1 MGMGGVEEGVA
12 VSQQP
17 NFVSQSTFGD
27 LSAFDCDVDRSA
39 PEGFGGS
46 TRRMG
51 GLEEGLAV
59 SQPAFGDLS
68 AFDCDKSSPEGF
80 GRSNADCDDVGTEC
94 LVHLA
99 AEKRSDRVLT
109 LTTGRPCR
117 IITMGEQW
125 AQLLGLRTSDAKGR
139 SFGMLSGPNT
149 DMSTVK
155 RIVEGAQTRSQET
168 QRITLYTKS
177 GDPVDIDLVAC
188 ARAADQVEFML
199 TASPVSEAARASD
212 SSTIEATF
220 LADEPH
226 LVKSATAAF
235 HEAYRYDAR
244 TLASKGLSALFGW
257 RTDGQRWKNLIK
269 RAQQGAVATSPVYT
283 YSCTGNELC
292 TRLTVAP
299 AASSSRLRLSVEVL
313 PSYDHECRP
322 AHRSLA
328 AQSPVAVSKSR
339 DAGTTANW
347 PPTSCE
353 EAGSNA
359 TLLRSRSAESSS
371 SSSSSHGSSR
381 EGGAGGGLDESLR
394 VHLQVMK
401 MHRAMRANKKRETRS
416 ATLEPSAGT

>member
-1 MGMGGVEEGVA
+1 MGV
-12 VSQQP
+12 
-17 NFVSQSTFGD
+17 
-27 LSAFDCDVDRSA
+27 
-39 PEGFGGS
+39 
-46 TRRMG
+46 
-51 GLEEGLAV
+51 LEQGLAV

-80 GRSNADCDDVGTEC
+80 GGSNADGDDVDTEC

-99 AEKRSDRVLT
+99 AEQRSERVLS
-109 LTTGRPCR
+109 LTTGRGPCR

-139 SFGMLSGPNT
+139 SFGVLSGPNT
-149 DMSTVK
+149 DMLAVK
-155 RIVEGAQTRSQET
+155 HIIEGAQTRSQET

-177 GDPVDIDLVAC
+177 GDPVDIDFVAY

-199 TASPVSEAARASD
+199 TASLVSEAARASD
-212 SSTIEATF
+212 SWTIEATF

-226 LVKSATAAF
+226 QVKSATAAF
-235 HEAYRYDAR
+235 HEAYRYNAR

-283 YSCTGNELC
+283 YSSTGNELC

-299 AASSSRLRLSVEVL
+299 AADSSRLRLSVEVL

-328 AQSPVAVSKSR
+328 AQSTVAVPKRRPVCRRAS
-339 DAGTTANW
+339 
-347 PPTSCE
+347 TSCE
-353 EAGSNA
+353 EAGSDA
-359 TLLRSRSAESSS
+359 TLVRPRSAESSS
-371 SSSSSHGSSR
+371 SSSSSHGSLR
-381 EGGAGGGLDESLR
+381 EGGASGGLDESLR
-394 VHLQVMK
+394 VHLKVMK
-401 MHRAMRANKKRETRS
+401 IHRARRANNTREIQS
-416 ATLEPSAGT
+416 ATLEPSAGTWSTRSTDARLP